1 MMMKSIF
8 SDQYSAL
15 EYIYSDEVEL
25 VSINRPNFSDV
36 EELSLKFIKS
46 KQPLK
51 LRWVQ
56 DLDDKNSIKNVLP
69 ESIESSFRSVLMF
82 QIDESLKILD

>member
-1 MMMKSIF
+1 MIHFLNGNKSNEDMMMKSIF

-36 EELSLKFIKS
+36 EESSLKLLSLNNLS
-46 KQPLK
+46 
-51 LRWVQ
+51 
-56 DLDDKNSIKNVLP
+56 N
-69 ESIESSFRSVLMF
+69 
-82 QIDESLKILD
+82 